1 MWSQLQRKLYE
12 IIDPKLNLQV
22 HCAAHRG
29 NGKTCINPI
38 PRFWVT
44 LEGEVIF
51 DCLHEVMFLHR
62 CSVVGRSYRPY
73 DTDSA
78 DICGA
83 VIRYVNAPVSELMNL
98 RDRWGLFDI
107 LVSADRRVGR
117 RRWAKLYRDRSEAAR
132 KVLIARGFKPAA
144 ETNDFSE
151 EINTVLNILS
161 ASNKALKSM

>member
-22 HCAAHRG
+22 HCARHRG
-29 NGKTCINPI
+29 NGRTCIHSI

-44 LEGEVIF
+44 LNGEVIF

-62 CSVVGRSYRPY
+62 CSIVGHSFRPY

-83 VIRYVNAPVSELMNL
+83 VIRYVNAPVSELTKL

-107 LVSADRRVGR
+107 LVAADRRVGR
-117 RRWAKLYRDRSEAAR
+117 RRWPELYRNRSEAAR
-132 KVLIARGFKPAA
+132 KVLIARG
-144 ETNDFSE
+144 
-151 EINTVLNILS
+151 LNLS
-161 ASNKALKSM
+161 PGQMNSWRK